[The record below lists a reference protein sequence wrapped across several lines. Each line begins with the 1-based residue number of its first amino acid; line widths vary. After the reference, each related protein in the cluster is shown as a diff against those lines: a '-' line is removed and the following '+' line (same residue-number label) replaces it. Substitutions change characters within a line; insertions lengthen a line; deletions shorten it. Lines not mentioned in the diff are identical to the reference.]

1 MEITRKNFLKLLGL
15 GFISTGV
22 IQGEERKEVKEAKSE
37 VKKLKIKDIEI
48 FYFDIPMVKPFRIAI
63 GTMEGAKDVLI
74 KIHTDHGIVGIGEA
88 CPFPP
93 ITGETQETN
102 IAVAKALRE
111 VLIGKDPLAI
121 EGILKDF
128 GTFTHTNPSIIAAFD
143 MALYDILGKVA
154 GLPLYRILGG
164 DRNSFETDLTVD
176 LDTPKKM
183 AEMAQDVINKGY
195 KIIKIKVGQDP
206 SLDIERL
213 EAIRSAVGYKY
224 QIRIDANQGWTVPQA
239 IEALKKMEKFDIQ
252 FCEQP
257 VSAWNIDGM
266 RIVRN
271 ESPIPIM
278 ADESLFSPN
287 DAIKLIKSESCE
299 YFNIKL
305 MKSGGIR
312 NAIKISNIAESAGIR
327 CMVGCMLETKVALT
341 AASHFVAS
349 SRNVIFADLDSD
361 SSHAVFPVIDGIKV
375 EGGTITLPEK
385 PGLGLDVDPS
395 FLKKL
400 RKV

>member
-1 MEITRKNFLKLLGL
+1 MGITRKNFLKLLGF
-15 GFISTGV
+15 GFIFPEL
-22 IQGEERKEVKEAKSE
+22 IRGEEKKELKEAKSE
-37 VKKLKIKDIEI
+37 AKRIKIRDIEI
-48 FYFDIPMVKPFRIAI
+48 YYFDIPMVKPFRIAI

-74 KIHTDHGIVGIGEA
+74 KIHTDQGIVGIGEA

-102 IAVAKALRE
+102 IAVARALRE

-121 EGILKDF
+121 EGIFKDF
-128 GTFTHTNPSIIAAFD
+128 GTFVHTNPSIIAAFD

-176 LDTPKKM
+176 LDTPENM
-183 AEMAQDVINKGY
+183 AKMAQDVINKGY

-213 EAIRSAVGYKY
+213 DAIRGAVGYKY
-224 QIRIDANQGWTVPQA
+224 PVRIDANQGWNVPQA
-239 IEALKKMEKFDIQ
+239 IEALNKMEKFQIQ

-257 VSAWNIDGM
+257 VPAWNIDGM

-271 ESPIPIM
+271 ETPIPIM
-278 ADESLFSPN
+278 ADESLFSPQ
-287 DAIKLIKSESCE
+287 DAIKLIKAEACD

-312 NAIKISNIAESAGIR
+312 NAIKISSIGESAGIK
-327 CMVGCMLETKVALT
+327 CMVGSMLETKVALT

-349 SRNVIFADLDSD
+349 SRNVVFADLDAD
-361 SSHAVFPVIDGIKV
+361 SSHAVYPVIDGIKV

-385 PGLGLDVDPS
+385 PGLGLDVDPT

>member
-1 MEITRKNFLKLLGL
+1 MGITRKNFLKLLGI
-15 GFISTGV
+15 GFLSSGILR
-22 IQGEERKEVKEAKSE
+22 GEEKKELKVARDEA
-37 VKKLKIKDIEI
+37 KKLKIKDIEI
-48 FYFDIPMVKPFRIAI
+48 YYFDIPMVKPFRIAI
-63 GTMEGAKDVLI
+63 GTMEGAKDILI
-74 KIHTDHGIVGIGEA
+74 KIHTDQGIVGIGEA

-102 IAVAKALRE
+102 IVVAKVLRE
-111 VLIGKDPLAI
+111 NLIGKDPLAI
-121 EGILKDF
+121 EGIMKDF
-128 GTFTHTNPSIIAAFD
+128 GPFVHTNPSIIAAFD

-154 GLPLYRILGG
+154 DLPLYKLLGG

-176 LDTPKKM
+176 LDTPEKMAKM
-183 AEMAQDVINKGY
+183 AEDVVKKGY
-195 KIIKIKVGQDP
+195 KTIKIKVGQDP

-213 EAIRSAVGYKY
+213 SAIRNAVGYKY
-224 QIRIDANQGWTVPQA
+224 SIRIDANQGWTVPQA
-239 IEALKKMEKFDIQ
+239 IEALKKMERFEIQ

-287 DAIKLIKSESCE
+287 DAIKLIKAESCD

-312 NAIKISNIAESAGIR
+312 NAIKISNIAEAAGIK
-327 CMVGCMLETKVALT
+327 CMVGSMLETKVALT

-349 SRNVIFADLDSD
+349 SRNVIFADLDAD

-385 PGLGLDVDPS
+385 PGLGLDVDPA

>member
-1 MEITRKNFLKLLGL
+1 MGVSRKDFLKLLGL
-15 GFISTGV
+15 GFLASEILR
-22 IQGEERKEVKEAKSE
+22 GEEKKELKEAKAEAKS
-37 VKKLKIKDIEI
+37 LKIKDVEI
-48 FYFDIPMVKPFRIAI
+48 YYFDIPMVKPFRIAI
-63 GTMEGAKDVLI
+63 GVMEGAKDVLI
-74 KIHTDHGIVGIGEA
+74 KIHTDQGIVGIGEA

-102 IAVAKALRE
+102 IAVARVLRE
-111 VLIGKDPLAI
+111 NLIGKDPLAI
-121 EGILKDF
+121 EGIMKDF
-128 GTFTHTNPSIIAAFD
+128 SPFFHTNPSMIAAFD

-154 GLPLYRILGG
+154 GLPLYRLLGG

-176 LDTPKKM
+176 LDTPEKM
-183 AEMAQDVINKGY
+183 AKMAQDVVKQGY
-195 KIIKIKVGQDP
+195 KTIKIKVGQDP

-213 EAIRSAVGYKY
+213 EAIRSAVGYNY
-224 QIRIDANQGWTVPQA
+224 ALRIDANQGWTVSQA

-287 DAIKLIKSESCE
+287 DAIKLIKAESCD

-305 MKSGGIR
+305 MKSGGIK
-312 NAIKISNIAESAGIR
+312 NAIKISNIAESAGIK
-327 CMVGCMLETKVALT
+327 CMVGCMIETKVALT

-349 SRNVIFADLDSD
+349 SRNIIFADLDGD
-361 SSHAVFPVIDGIKV
+361 SSHAVYPVINGIKV
-375 EGGTITLPEK
+375 EGGLITLPEK
-385 PGLGLDVDPS
+385 PGLGLDVEPA
-395 FLKKL
+395 FIKKL
-400 RKV
+400 RRV